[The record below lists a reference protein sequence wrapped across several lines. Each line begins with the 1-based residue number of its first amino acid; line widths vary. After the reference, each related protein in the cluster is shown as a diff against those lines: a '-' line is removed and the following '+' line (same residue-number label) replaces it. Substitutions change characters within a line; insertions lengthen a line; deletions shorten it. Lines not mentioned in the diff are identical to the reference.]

1 MMIKRQETQN
11 PISTNFVSFFINIAL
26 MVSVTVGLV
35 VLFTNVSTI
44 SDFFKGHV
52 NLVYIMM
59 SVTTILL
66 LLLAFVRGIRSNDYA
81 VRILLWIVVILW
93 SVIFASAFLPIGWK
107 YVLIALAV
115 TIIFTV
121 WVVLVAMKL
130 PPLSKK
136 GFIIFLAISDVL
148 GVSAIVVRI
157 CYSLITQPEVK
168 SIIYILLG
176 VPVALFILSVM
187 FICVNTRRWMMRW
200 FPVNSMDFILAFVI
214 WCHMISLFAQ
224 IYPRLTL

>member
-1 MMIKRQETQN
+1 
-11 PISTNFVSFFINIAL
+11 